1 MREGHAALAR
11 EWGEWSAPESGE
23 KSSAA
28 ADDVGKAAAA
38 SKPESAADDLATGIA
53 GVKLDEAPATPSK
66 IMREEPS
73 RPSAGPADQP
83 AAELAS
89 EAVESAKPAAADKR
103 AAL

>member
-23 KSSAA
+23 KSSAV
-28 ADDVGKAAAA
+28 ADDVGKAAVA
-38 SKPESAADDLATGIA
+38 SKPSSAADDLAA
-53 GVKLDEAPATPSK
+53 GVAAMKLDEAPATPSK

-73 RPSAGPADQP
+73 RAPASADQP
-83 AAELAS
+83 AAKPAS
-89 EAVESAKPAAADKR
+89 EPVESAKPAAADKR